1 MKGKRIIIIGA
12 GLLQVPAIQIA
23 KEMGLYTIVFD
34 YNKDA
39 PGMQIA
45 DYPMI
50 VSTRDV
56 DGSVRAARD
65 LSQKMEIHGVI
76 TVGTDAST
84 TVAAVANALGL
95 PGNRFED
102 AYAASNKIR
111 MRERFKKNNVPQ
123 PNFFPV
129 WNYEEAMD
137 AYKHLNT
144 PVVVKPADNMGARG
158 VMKVS
163 SESDVLAAFN
173 RAKSASPSGEVI
185 MEEFMDGPELSI
197 DMLIYNDEIYVTGVA
212 DRIIVVENG
221 SVTKDGNRDEIL
233 PSLVSIPSCPMR
245 MSEEERL

>member
-1 MKGKRIIIIGA
+1 MKNKKIIIIGA

-23 KEMGLYTIVFD
+23 QDMGLYAIVFD

-39 PGMQIA
+39 HGMKIA
-45 DYPMI
+45 DLPMV

-65 LSQKMEIHGVI
+65 LSKQMEINGVI

-129 WNYEEAMD
+129 WNYEE
-137 AYKHLNT
+137 T
-144 PVVVKPADNMGARG
+144 F
-158 VMKVS
+158 
-163 SESDVLAAFN
+163 E
-173 RAKSASPSGEVI
+173 
-185 MEEFMDGPELSI
+185 
-197 DMLIYNDEIYVTGVA
+197 
-212 DRIIVVENG
+212 
-221 SVTKDGNRDEIL
+221 
-233 PSLVSIPSCPMR
+233 
-245 MSEEERL
+245 

>member
-23 KEMGLYTIVFD
+23 QEMGLYTIVFD

-39 PGMQIA
+39 HGMKIA
-45 DYPMI
+45 DHPMI

-129 WNYEEAMD
+129 WNYEEAME
-137 AYKHLNT
+137 AYKHLNK

-163 SESDVLAAFN
+163 NEDDILAAYESWNKSIKLKN
-173 RAKSASPSGEVI
+173 R
-185 MEEFMDGPELSI
+185 
-197 DMLIYNDEIYVTGVA
+197 
-212 DRIIVVENG
+212 
-221 SVTKDGNRDEIL
+221 
-233 PSLVSIPSCPMR
+233 CC
-245 MSEEERL
+245 